1 MFFLS
6 GEVYMQQAESNSTKT
21 KQIAAYT
28 DKADDK
34 ALILL
39 MNTSMSGWMDLV
51 IFIGLLTNTS
61 GYCV

>member
-1 MFFLS
+1 
-6 GEVYMQQAESNSTKT
+6 MQQAQTNTTKT
-21 KQIAAYT
+21 KQTAAYI

-39 MNTSMSGWMDLV
+39 MNTSMFGWMDLV

>member
-1 MFFLS
+1 
-6 GEVYMQQAESNSTKT
+6 MQQAESNSTKT